1 MTAPYRPTGQQKSVI
16 VHDGSAFVTACP
28 GAGKTRTLVERAR
41 HLAGRTEDKRG
52 VAFLSFTNAAVDEL
66 QGRLRLFG
74 LLPSPLF
81 PSFIGTF
88 DRFLWQFF
96 IAPFGISGC
105 AVLPRLMLDKNSWEV
120 KPPYPKAQAL
130 PLECFDRKTGV
141 IDAARAGEQG
151 FDTTERKPAA
161 WEACARK
168 IIQNARVKGLVDF
181 DDVRLCVA
189 ERLSDS
195 DFAGRIGAALAAR
208 FREIVVDEA
217 QDCNPSD
224 LAVVSWLRSSGIS
237 VKVIC
242 DPHQSI
248 FKFRGGITK
257 ELFDFADTF
266 DPSDRLVISGNFRS
280 TAAICSAIVA
290 LRPPSERADN
300 DEAIGKHK
308 DDPTPIHLLSYGG
321 HGVSTAIG
329 AKYTDLVQSLEMPIG
344 HAPVLASTLP
354 SASKAIGHPVL
365 GKTNEKSLLLA
376 QAVMSYHFSFTSGG
390 RREALA
396 SLHRIILFIQGH
408 IGTMGDYHAHLAESG
423 MIDGRWRPDVI
434 AVANELR
441 YEPGE
446 TPSQWL
452 AKARLS
458 VEADMVRGLNVNQR
472 LRSHANLATA
482 LAAAPVDA
490 PPPRTIHSA
499 KGLEFPAVCV
509 VMTSQKA
516 GKILDYLEGDTTNGA
531 DEDARKIYV
540 AASRAE
546 RLLVM
551 AIPKNTACRMQA
563 LLTSFGCAVEF
574 HKI

>member
-1 MTAPYRPTGQQKSVI
+1 MTAPYCPTDQQKAVI
-16 VHDGSAFVTACP
+16 IHDRSAFVTACP
-28 GAGKTRTLVERAR
+28 GAGKTRTIVERAR
-41 HLAGRTEDKRG
+41 HLADRTDDKRG

-88 DRFLWQFF
+88 DRFLWQFL
-96 IAPFGISGC
+96 IAPFGIPGC
-105 AVLPRLMLDKNSWEV
+105 AALPRLVPDKKKWEV
-120 KPPYPKAQAL
+120 KPPFPRAQAL
-130 PLECFDRKTGV
+130 TLECFDRTTGV
-141 IDAARAGEQG
+141 IDADRAGEQG
-151 FDTTERKPAA
+151 FDTTKRNPAA
-161 WEACARK
+161 WETCARR
-168 IIQNARVKGLVDF
+168 IIERARVKGLVDF

-189 ERLSDS
+189 ERLTDTN
-195 DFAGRIGAALAAR
+195 FAGRIGTALAAR

-224 LAVVSWLRSSGIS
+224 LTVVHWLRRSGLT

-248 FKFRGGITK
+248 FQFRGGITN
-257 ELFDFADTF
+257 ELLGFADTF
-266 DPSDRLVISGNFRS
+266 DPSDRLEMSGNFRS
-280 TAAICSAIVA
+280 TGAICAAIVS
-290 LRPPSERADN
+290 LRPPSARVHKDQ
-300 DEAIGKHK
+300 AIGKHK
-308 DDPTPIHLLSYGG
+308 DDPTPIHLLSYSGS
-321 HGVSTAIG
+321 GVSTAIG
-329 AKYTDLVQSLEMPIG
+329 AKFTDLVRSLDIQIG
-344 HAPVLASTLP
+344 HAPVLASRLP
-354 SASKAIGHPVL
+354 SASKAVGQPTL
-365 GKTNEKSLLLA
+365 DKTSHMTLLLA
-376 QAVMSYHFSFTSGG
+376 KAVMSYHFAFAVGN
-390 RREALA
+390 RREALTD
-396 SLHRIILFIQGH
+396 LHRMILFIRGH
-408 IGTMGDYHAHLAESG
+408 IDAIGDYHNHLPESG
-423 MIDGRWRPDVI
+423 IIDGRWRPDVI

-446 TPSQWL
+446 TPDQWL
-452 AKARLS
+452 ARARIS
-458 VEADMVRGLNVNQR
+458 VGAGMATGLNVNKR
-472 LRSHANLATA
+472 LKSHANLATA

-516 GKILDYLEGDTTNGA
+516 GRILDYLEGDTTNGA

-551 AIPKNTACRMQA
+551 AIPKKTAGRMQA
-563 LLTSFGCAVEF
+563 LLTSVGSAVEI
-574 HKI
+574 HQI

>member
-1 MTAPYRPTGQQKSVI
+1 VTVPYCPTDQQKTVI
-16 VHDGSAFVTACP
+16 IHDRSAFVTACP
-28 GAGKTRTLVERAR
+28 GAGKTRTMVERAR
-41 HLAGRTEDKRG
+41 HLAGRTDDKRG
-52 VAFLSFTNAAVDEL
+52 IAFLSFTNAAVDEL

-96 IAPFGISGC
+96 IAPFGIPGC
-105 AVLPRLMLDKNSWEV
+105 AALPRLVPDKDNWEV
-120 KPPYPKAQAL
+120 KPFASAQPL
-130 PLECFDRKTGV
+130 PLECFHRGTGA
-141 IDAARAGEQG
+141 IDAARARELG
-151 FDTTERKPAA
+151 FDTATRNAASWETRARNIVRNALERG
-161 WEACARK
+161 
-168 IIQNARVKGLVDF
+168 QVDF
-181 DDVRLCVA
+181 DDVRLCVG
-189 ERLSDS
+189 ERLKDK
-195 DFAGRIGAALAAR
+195 DFAARVGAALAAR

-224 LAVVSWLRSSGIS
+224 LAVVDWLRRSGLA

-242 DPHQSI
+242 DPQQSI
-248 FKFRGGITK
+248 FQFRGGITN
-257 ELFDFADTF
+257 ELLDFADTF
-266 DPSDRLVISGNFRS
+266 DPSDRLVMSGNFRS
-280 TAAICSAIVA
+280 TGAICAAIVA
-290 LRPPSERADN
+290 LRSPSARVDRDKAV
-300 DEAIGKHK
+300 GKHK
-308 DDPTPIHLLSYGG
+308 NDPTPIHLLSYSGSG
-321 HGVSTAIG
+321 ISTAIG
-329 AKYTDLVQSLEMPIG
+329 AKFTDLVRSLDIPIG
-344 HAPVLASTLP
+344 HAPVLASRLP
-354 SASKAIGHPVL
+354 SASKAIGQPTL

-376 QAVMSYHFSFTSGG
+376 QAVMSYHFAFAASN
-390 RREALA
+390 RREALTA
-396 SLHRIILFIQGH
+396 LHRMILFIQGH
-408 IGTMGDYHAHLAESG
+408 IRTMGDYHNHLAESG

-446 TPSQWL
+446 TPDQWL

-458 VEADMVRGLNVNQR
+458 VDADMATGLNVNQR

-516 GKILDYLEGDTTNGA
+516 SRILDYLEGDTSNGA

-551 AIPKNTACRMQA
+551 AIPKNTAGRMQA
-563 LLTSFGCAVEF
+563 LFTSVGCAVEI

>member
-1 MTAPYRPTGQQKSVI
+1 MSI
-16 VHDGSAFVTACP
+16 S
-28 GAGKTRTLVERAR
+28 
-41 HLAGRTEDKRG
+41 
-52 VAFLSFTNAAVDEL
+52 L

-96 IAPFGISGC
+96 IAPFGIPGC
-105 AVLPRLMLDKNSWEV
+105 AALPRLVPDKNNWEV
-120 KPPYPKAQAL
+120 KPPFPRAQAL
-130 PLECFDRKTGV
+130 TIECFDRKTGV
-141 IDAARAGEQG
+141 IDAASAGEHG
-151 FDTTERKPAA
+151 FDTTERNPAA
-161 WEACARK
+161 WETCARR
-168 IIQNARVKGLVDF
+168 IIQSARVKGLVDF

-189 ERLSDS
+189 ERLTDTN
-195 DFAGRIGAALAAR
+195 FAGRIGTALAAR

-217 QDCNPSD
+217 QECNPSD
-224 LAVVSWLRSSGIS
+224 LAVVYWLRRSGLA

-248 FKFRGGITK
+248 FRFRGGITN
-257 ELFDFADTF
+257 ELLDFAATF
-266 DPSDRLVISGNFRS
+266 DPSDRLVMSGNFRS

-290 LRPPSERADN
+290 LRPPSARADK

-308 DDPTPIHLLSYGG
+308 DDPTPIHLLSYSGS
-321 HGVSTAIG
+321 GVSTAIG
-329 AKYTDLVQSLEMPIG
+329 AKFTDLVRSLDIPIG
-344 HAPVLASTLP
+344 HTPVLASRLP
-354 SASKAIGHPVL
+354 SASKAIGQPTLDRTSHM
-365 GKTNEKSLLLA
+365 TLLLA
-376 QAVMSYHFSFTSGG
+376 KAVMSYHFAFAAGN
-390 RREALA
+390 RREALTD
-396 SLHRIILFIQGH
+396 LHKMILFIQGH
-408 IGTMGDYHAHLAESG
+408 IGTMGDYHNHLAESG

-441 YEPGE
+441 YEAGD
-446 TPSQWL
+446 TPDQWL
-452 AKARLS
+452 AKARRS
-458 VEADMVRGLNVNQR
+458 VDADMATGLNVNQR

-490 PPPRTIHSA
+490 PPSRTIHSA

-516 GKILDYLEGDTTNGA
+516 GRILDFLEGDTTNGA

-551 AIPKNTACRMQA
+551 AIPKNTAGRMQA
-563 LLTSFGCAVEF
+563 LFLSVGCAVKI

>member
-1 MTAPYRPTGQQKSVI
+1 MTAPYCPTDQQKAIIS
-16 VHDGSAFVTACP
+16 HNRSAFVTACP
-28 GAGKTRTLVERAR
+28 GAGKTRTMVERAR
-41 HLAGRTEDKRG
+41 HLAERTDDKRG
-52 VAFLSFTNAAVDEL
+52 VVFLSFTNAAVDEL

-96 IAPFGISGC
+96 IAPFGIPGC
-105 AVLPRLMLDKNSWEV
+105 AALPRLVPDKDNWEV
-120 KPPYPKAQAL
+120 KPFAAAQPL
-130 PLECFDRKTGV
+130 PLGCFHRGTGA
-141 IDAARAGEQG
+141 INAARARELG
-151 FDTTERKPAA
+151 FDTATRNTASWETRARDIVRNALERG
-161 WEACARK
+161 
-168 IIQNARVKGLVDF
+168 QVDF

-189 ERLSDS
+189 ERLKDK
-195 DFAGRIGAALAAR
+195 DFAARVGAALAAR

-224 LAVVSWLRSSGIS
+224 LAVVDWLRRSGLA

-248 FKFRGGITK
+248 FQFRGGITD
-257 ELFDFADTF
+257 ELLDFADTF
-266 DPSDRLVISGNFRS
+266 DPSDRLLMSGNFRS
-280 TAAICSAIVA
+280 TGAICAAIVA
-290 LRPPSERADN
+290 LRPPSARADK
-300 DEAIGKHK
+300 DKAVGKHK
-308 DDPTPIHLLSYGG
+308 NDPTPIHLLSYSGRG
-321 HGVSTAIG
+321 ASTAIG
-329 AKYTDLVQSLEMPIG
+329 AKFTDLVRSLDIPIG
-344 HAPVLASTLP
+344 HAPVLASRLP
-354 SASKAIGHPVL
+354 SASKAIGQPTL

-376 QAVMSYHFSFTSGG
+376 QAVMGYHFSFAAGN
-390 RREALA
+390 RREALTA
-396 SLHRIILFIQGH
+396 LHRMILYIQGH
-408 IGTMGDYHAHLAESG
+408 IGRMGDYHNHLAESG

-446 TPSQWL
+446 TPNQWL
-452 AKARLS
+452 AKARRS
-458 VEADMVRGLNVNQR
+458 IDADMAKGMNVNQR

-516 GKILDYLEGDTTNGA
+516 GRILDYLEGDTSNGA

-551 AIPKNTACRMQA
+551 AIPKNTAGRMQA
-563 LLTSFGCAVEF
+563 LFTSVGCAVEI

>member
-1 MTAPYRPTGQQKSVI
+1 MTAPYCPTGQQKTVI
-16 VHDGSAFVTACP
+16 VHDGSTFVTACP

-41 HLAGRTEDKRG
+41 HLADRTDGKRG

-66 QGRLRLFG
+66 QSRLGLFD

-96 IAPFGISGC
+96 IAPFGIPGC
-105 AVLPRLMLDKNSWEV
+105 AVLPQLVPDKNNWEV
-120 KPPYPKAQAL
+120 KPPFAKAQAL
-130 PLECFDRKTGV
+130 TLECFDRKTGV
-141 IDAARAGEQG
+141 INAARAGEQG
-151 FDTTERKPAA
+151 FDTTERNLAA
-161 WEACARK
+161 WETCARR
-168 IIQNARVKGLVDF
+168 IIQSARAKGLVDF

-189 ERLSDS
+189 ERLGDTN
-195 DFAGRIGAALAAR
+195 FAERVGSALAAR

-224 LAVVSWLRSSGIS
+224 LSVVHWLRRSGLS

-242 DPHQSI
+242 DPQQSI
-248 FKFRGGITK
+248 FKFRGGITN
-257 ELFDFADTF
+257 ELLDFAGTF
-266 DPSDRLVISGNFRS
+266 DPSDRLVMSGNFRS

-290 LRPPSERADN
+290 LRPPSARADK

-308 DDPTPIHLLSYGG
+308 DDPTPIHLLSYSGK
-321 HGVSTAIG
+321 GVSTAIG
-329 AKYTDLVQSLEMPIG
+329 AKFADLVRSLDIRIG
-344 HAPVLASTLP
+344 HAPLLASTLS
-354 SASKAIGHPVL
+354 SASKAIGQPTL

-376 QAVMSYHFSFTSGG
+376 QAVMSYHFSFATGS
-390 RREALA
+390 RREALTA
-396 SLHRIILFIQGH
+396 LHRIILFIQGH
-408 IGTMGDYHAHLAESG
+408 IETMGDYHTHLVESG
-423 MIDGRWRPDVI
+423 MIDGRWRPDAI

-446 TPSQWL
+446 TPDQWL

-458 VEADMVRGLNVNQR
+458 VDADMVAGLNVNQR
-472 LRSHANLATA
+472 LRSHANLAAA

-516 GKILDYLEGDTTNGA
+516 GRILDYLEGDTTNGA

-540 AASRAE
+540 AASRAA

-551 AIPKNTACRMQA
+551 AIPKNTAGRMQA
-563 LLTSFGCAVEF
+563 LLTSVGCAVEIN
-574 HKI
+574 KI

>member
-1 MTAPYRPTGQQKSVI
+1 MTAPYSPTGQQKTII

-41 HLAGRTEDKRG
+41 LLADRTDDKRG

-66 QGRLRLFG
+66 QSRLGFFG

-96 IAPFGISGC
+96 IAPFGIPGC
-105 AVLPRLMLDKNSWEV
+105 AALPQLVPDKKNWEV
-120 KPPYPKAQAL
+120 KPFAKAQAL
-130 PLECFDRKTGV
+130 TLECFDRKTGV

-151 FDTTERKPAA
+151 FDTSERNPAA
-161 WEACARK
+161 WETCARR
-168 IIQNARVKGLVDF
+168 IVQSARAKGLVDF

-189 ERLSDS
+189 DRLGDTN
-195 DFAGRIGAALAAR
+195 FAGRVGTALAAR

-224 LAVVSWLRSSGIS
+224 LSVVHWLRRSGLS
-237 VKVIC
+237 VKVVC

-248 FKFRGGITK
+248 FGFRGGITN
-257 ELFDFADTF
+257 ELLDFAGTF
-266 DPSDRLVISGNFRS
+266 DPSDRLVMSGNFRS

-290 LRPPSERADN
+290 LRPPSARAEK
-300 DEAIGKHK
+300 DEAVGKHK
-308 DDPTPIHLLSYGG
+308 DDPTPIHLLSYSGN
-321 HGVSTAIG
+321 GVTPEIG
-329 AKYTDLVQSLEMPIG
+329 AKFADLVRSLDIAIG
-344 HAPVLASTLP
+344 HAPVLASTLS
-354 SASKAIGHPVL
+354 SASKAIGQPTL

-376 QAVMSYHFSFTSGG
+376 QAVIGYHFSFSTGS
-390 RREALA
+390 RREALTA
-396 SLHRIILFIQGH
+396 LHRIILFIQGH
-408 IGTMGDYHAHLAESG
+408 IATIGDYHTHLAESG
-423 MIDGRWRPDVI
+423 MIDGRWRPGVI

-446 TPSQWL
+446 TPDQWL
-452 AKARLS
+452 AKARQY
-458 VEADMVRGLNVNQR
+458 VDADMVTGLNVNQR

-482 LAAAPVDA
+482 LVAAPVDV

-509 VMTSQKA
+509 VMTSHKA
-516 GKILDYLEGDTTNGA
+516 GRILDYLEGDTTNGA

-551 AIPKNTACRMQA
+551 AVPKNTAGRMQA
-563 LLTSFGCAVEF
+563 LLTSVGSAVEI

>member
-1 MTAPYRPTGQQKSVI
+1 MTAPVGATPRKILLATQRPST
-16 VHDGSAFVTACP
+16 H
-28 GAGKTRTLVERAR
+28 
-41 HLAGRTEDKRG
+41 
-52 VAFLSFTNAAVDEL
+52 
-66 QGRLRLFG
+66 
-74 LLPSPLF
+74 
-81 PSFIGTF
+81 

-96 IAPFGISGC
+96 IAPFGIPGC
-105 AVLPRLMLDKNSWEV
+105 AALPRLVPDKDNWEV
-120 KPPYPKAQAL
+120 KPFAAAQPL
-130 PLECFDRKTGV
+130 PLECFHRGTGA
-141 IDAARAGEQG
+141 IDAARARELG
-151 FDTTERKPAA
+151 FDTATRNAASWETRARNIVRNALERG
-161 WEACARK
+161 
-168 IIQNARVKGLVDF
+168 QVDF

-189 ERLSDS
+189 ERLKDK
-195 DFAGRIGAALAAR
+195 DFAARVGAALAAR
-208 FREIVVDEA
+208 FREVVVDEA

-224 LAVVSWLRSSGIS
+224 LAVVDWLRRSGLA

-248 FKFRGGITK
+248 FQFRGGITN
-257 ELFDFADTF
+257 ELLDFADTF
-266 DPSDRLVISGNFRS
+266 DPSDRLVMSGNFRS
-280 TAAICSAIVA
+280 TGAICAAIVA
-290 LRPPSERADN
+290 LRPPSARADK
-300 DEAIGKHK
+300 DEAVGKHK
-308 DDPTPIHLLSYGG
+308 NDPTPIHLLSYSGS
-321 HGVSTAIG
+321 GVSTAIG
-329 AKYTDLVQSLEMPIG
+329 AKFTDLVRSLDIPIG
-344 HAPVLASTLP
+344 HAPVLASRLP
-354 SASKAIGHPVL
+354 SASKAIGQPTL

-376 QAVMSYHFSFTSGG
+376 QAVMSYHFTFAAGN
-390 RREALA
+390 RREALTA
-396 SLHRIILFIQGH
+396 LHRMILFIQGH
-408 IGTMGDYHAHLAESG
+408 IGTMGDYHNHLAESG

-446 TPSQWL
+446 TPDQWL

-458 VEADMVRGLNVNQR
+458 VDADMATGLNVNQR

-516 GKILDYLEGDTTNGA
+516 SRILDYLEGDTSNGA

-551 AIPKNTACRMQA
+551 AIPKNTAGRMQA
-563 LLTSFGCAVEF
+563 LFTSVGCAVEI

>member
-1 MTAPYRPTGQQKSVI
+1 MTAPYCPTDQQKAVI
-16 VHDGSAFVTACP
+16 IHDRSAFVTACP
-28 GAGKTRTLVERAR
+28 GAGKTRTIVERAR
-41 HLAGRTEDKRG
+41 HLAQRTDDKRG

-88 DRFLWQFF
+88 DRFLWQFL
-96 IAPFGISGC
+96 IAPFGIPRC
-105 AVLPRLMLDKNSWEV
+105 AASPRLVPDKNNWEV
-120 KPPYPKAQAL
+120 KPFPKAQAL
-130 PLECFDRKTGV
+130 TLECFDKTTGV
-141 IDAARAGEQG
+141 IDAARAGEKG
-151 FDTTERKPAA
+151 FDTTKRRPAD
-161 WEACARK
+161 WEQCARK
-168 IIQNARVKGLVDF
+168 IIESARVRGLVDF

-189 ERLSDS
+189 ERLKDK
-195 DFAGRIGAALAAR
+195 DFAARVGAALAAR
-208 FREIVVDEA
+208 FCEIVVDEA

-224 LAVVSWLRSSGIS
+224 LAVVDWLRRSGLA

-248 FKFRGGITK
+248 FEFRGGITH
-257 ELFDFADTF
+257 ELLDFADTF
-266 DPSDRLVISGNFRS
+266 DHSDRLVMSGNFRS
-280 TAAICSAIVA
+280 TGAICAAIVA
-290 LRPPSERADN
+290 LRPPSARVDK

-308 DDPTPIHLLSYGG
+308 DDPIPLHLLSYSGRSI
-321 HGVSTAIG
+321 STAIG
-329 AKYTDLVQSLEMPIG
+329 AKFTDLVRSLDIPIEQ
-344 HAPVLASTLP
+344 APVLASRLP
-354 SASKAIGHPVL
+354 SAFKAIGQSTLDETSHM
-365 GKTNEKSLLLA
+365 TLLLA
-376 QAVMSYHFSFTSGG
+376 KAVMSYHFAFAVGN
-390 RREALA
+390 RREALTD
-396 SLHRIILFIQGH
+396 LHRMILFIRGH
-408 IGTMGDYHAHLAESG
+408 INAIGDYHNHLAESG
-423 MIDGRWRPDVI
+423 IIDGRWRPDVI

-446 TPSQWL
+446 TPDQWL
-452 AKARLS
+452 ARARIS
-458 VEADMVRGLNVNQR
+458 VGADMATGLNVNKR
-472 LRSHANLATA
+472 LKSHDNLATA

-516 GKILDYLEGDTTNGA
+516 GRIMDYLEGDTTNGA

-551 AIPKNTACRMQA
+551 AIPNNTAGRMHA
-563 LLTSFGCAVEF
+563 LLTSVGSAVEI
-574 HKI
+574 HQI

>member
-1 MTAPYRPTGQQKSVI
+1 MTAPYRPTDQQKTVI
-16 VHDGSAFVTACP
+16 IHDRSAFVTACP
-28 GAGKTRTLVERAR
+28 GAGKTRTMVERAR
-41 HLAGRTEDKRG
+41 HLAGRTDDKRG

-96 IAPFGISGC
+96 IAPFGIPSC
-105 AVLPRLMLDKNSWEV
+105 AALPRLVPDKDNWEV
-120 KPPYPKAQAL
+120 KPFAAAQPL
-130 PLECFDRKTGV
+130 PLECFHRGTGA
-141 IDAARAGEQG
+141 IDAARARELG
-151 FDTTERKPAA
+151 FDTATRNAASWETRARNIVRNALERG
-161 WEACARK
+161 
-168 IIQNARVKGLVDF
+168 QVDF

-189 ERLSDS
+189 DRLKDK
-195 DFAGRIGAALAAR
+195 DFAARVGAALAAR
-208 FREIVVDEA
+208 FREVVVDEA

-224 LAVVSWLRSSGIS
+224 LAVVDWLRRSGLA

-248 FKFRGGITK
+248 FQFRGGITN
-257 ELFDFADTF
+257 ELLDFADTF
-266 DPSDRLVISGNFRS
+266 DPSDRLVMSGNFRS
-280 TAAICSAIVA
+280 TGAICAAIVA
-290 LRPPSERADN
+290 LRPPSARADK
-300 DEAIGKHK
+300 DEAVGKHK
-308 DDPTPIHLLSYGG
+308 NDPTPIHLLSYSGS
-321 HGVSTAIG
+321 GVSTAIG
-329 AKYTDLVQSLEMPIG
+329 AKFTDLVRSLDIPIG
-344 HAPVLASTLP
+344 HAPVLASRLP
-354 SASKAIGHPVL
+354 SASKAIGQPTL

-376 QAVMSYHFSFTSGG
+376 QAVMSYHFTFAAGN
-390 RREALA
+390 RREALTA
-396 SLHRIILFIQGH
+396 LHRMILFIQGH
-408 IGTMGDYHAHLAESG
+408 IGTMGDYHNHLAESG

-446 TPSQWL
+446 TPDQWL
-452 AKARLS
+452 VKARLS
-458 VEADMVRGLNVNQR
+458 VDADMATGLNVNQR

-516 GKILDYLEGDTTNGA
+516 SRILDYLEGDTSNGA

-551 AIPKNTACRMQA
+551 AIPKNTAGRMQA
-563 LLTSFGCAVEF
+563 LFTSVGCAVEI

>member
-1 MTAPYRPTGQQKSVI
+1 MTAPYCPTDQQKTVI
-16 VHDGSAFVTACP
+16 IHDRSAFVTACP
-28 GAGKTRTLVERAR
+28 GAGKTRTMVERAR
-41 HLAGRTEDKRG
+41 HLADRTDDKRG

-96 IAPFGISGC
+96 IAPFGIPGC
-105 AVLPRLMLDKNSWEV
+105 AALPRLVPDKDNWEV
-120 KPPYPKAQAL
+120 KPFAAAQPL
-130 PLECFDRKTGV
+130 PLECFHRGTGA
-141 IDAARAGEQG
+141 IDAARARELG
-151 FDTTERKPAA
+151 FDTATRNAASWETRAHNIVRNALERG
-161 WEACARK
+161 
-168 IIQNARVKGLVDF
+168 QVDF

-189 ERLSDS
+189 ERLKDK
-195 DFAGRIGAALAAR
+195 DFAARVGAALAAR
-208 FREIVVDEA
+208 FREVVVDEA

-224 LAVVSWLRSSGIS
+224 LAVVDWLRRSGLA

-248 FKFRGGITK
+248 FQFRGGITN
-257 ELFDFADTF
+257 ELLDFADTF
-266 DPSDRLVISGNFRS
+266 DPSDRLVMSGNFRS
-280 TAAICSAIVA
+280 TGAICAAIVA
-290 LRPPSERADN
+290 LRPPSARADK

-308 DDPTPIHLLSYGG
+308 NDPTPIHLLSYSGS
-321 HGVSTAIG
+321 GVSTAIG
-329 AKYTDLVQSLEMPIG
+329 AKFTDLVRSLDIPIG
-344 HAPVLASTLP
+344 HAPVLASRLP
-354 SASKAIGHPVL
+354 SASKAIGQPTL

-376 QAVMSYHFSFTSGG
+376 QAVMSYHFTFAAGN
-390 RREALA
+390 RREALTA
-396 SLHRIILFIQGH
+396 LHRMILFIQGH
-408 IGTMGDYHAHLAESG
+408 IGTMGDYHNHLAESG

-446 TPSQWL
+446 TPDQWL

-458 VEADMVRGLNVNQR
+458 VDADMATGLNVNQR

-516 GKILDYLEGDTTNGA
+516 SRILDYLEGDTSNGA

-551 AIPKNTACRMQA
+551 AIPKNTAGRMQA
-563 LLTSFGCAVEF
+563 LFTRVGCAVEI

>member
-1 MTAPYRPTGQQKSVI
+1 MTVPYCPTGQQKTVI

-28 GAGKTRTLVERAR
+28 GAGKTRTMVERAR
-41 HLAGRTEDKRG
+41 NLAHRTDDQRG

-96 IAPFGISGC
+96 IAPFGIPGC
-105 AVLPRLMLDKNSWEV
+105 AALPRLVPDKNNWEV
-120 KPPYPKAQAL
+120 KPPFPRAQAL
-130 PLECFDRKTGV
+130 TLECFDRKTGV
-141 IDAARAGEQG
+141 IDAASAGEHG
-151 FDTTERKPAA
+151 FDTTERNPAA
-161 WEACARK
+161 WETCARR
-168 IIQNARVKGLVDF
+168 IIQSAWDKGLVDF

-189 ERLSDS
+189 ERLADTN
-195 DFAGRIGAALAAR
+195 FARRIGTALAAR

-224 LAVVSWLRSSGIS
+224 LAVVHWLRRSGLA

-248 FKFRGGITK
+248 FRFRGGITN
-257 ELFDFADTF
+257 ELLDFAATF
-266 DPSDRLVISGNFRS
+266 DPSDRLVMSGNFRS

-290 LRPPSERADN
+290 LRPPSARADK

-308 DDPTPIHLLSYGG
+308 DDPTPIHLLSYSGS
-321 HGVSTAIG
+321 GVSTAIG
-329 AKYTDLVQSLEMPIG
+329 AKFTDLVRSLDIPIR
-344 HAPVLASTLP
+344 HTPVLASRLP
-354 SASKAIGHPVL
+354 SASKAIGQPTL
-365 GKTNEKSLLLA
+365 DKTSHMTLLLA
-376 QAVMSYHFSFTSGG
+376 KAVMSYHFAFAAGN
-390 RREALA
+390 RREALTD
-396 SLHRIILFIQGH
+396 LHKMILFIQGH
-408 IGTMGDYHAHLAESG
+408 IRTMGDYHNHLAESG

-441 YEPGE
+441 YEPGD
-446 TPSQWL
+446 TPDQWL
-452 AKARLS
+452 AKARRS
-458 VEADMVRGLNVNQR
+458 VDADMATGLNVNQR

-490 PPPRTIHSA
+490 PPSRTIHSA

-516 GKILDYLEGDTTNGA
+516 SRILDFLEGDTTNGA

-551 AIPKNTACRMQA
+551 AIPKNTAGRMQA
-563 LLTSFGCAVEF
+563 LFLSVGCAVKI

>member
-1 MTAPYRPTGQQKSVI
+1 VTTPYRPTDQQKNVI
-16 VHDGSAFVTACP
+16 IHDRSAFVTACP
-28 GAGKTRTLVERAR
+28 GAGKTRTMVERAR
-41 HLAGRTEDKRG
+41 HLADRTDDKRG

-96 IAPFGISGC
+96 IAPFGIPGC
-105 AVLPRLMLDKNSWEV
+105 AALPRLVPDKNNWEV
-120 KPPYPKAQAL
+120 KPPFPKAQAL
-130 PLECFDRKTGV
+130 TLECFDRKTGV
-141 IDAARAGEQG
+141 IDAARAGELG
-151 FDTTERKPAA
+151 FDTTERNPAA
-161 WEACARK
+161 WETCARS
-168 IIQNARVKGLVDF
+168 IIQSARVKGLVDF

-189 ERLSDS
+189 ERLTDANL
-195 DFAGRIGAALAAR
+195 AGRLGTAIAAR

-224 LAVVSWLRSSGIS
+224 LAVVNWLRRSGLA

-248 FKFRGGITK
+248 FKFRGGITN
-257 ELFDFADTF
+257 ELLDFADTF
-266 DPSDRLVISGNFRS
+266 DPSDRLVMSGNFRS
-280 TAAICSAIVA
+280 TAVICSAIVA
-290 LRPPSERADN
+290 LRPPSERADK

-308 DDPTPIHLLSYGG
+308 DDLTPIHLLSYSGS
-321 HGVSTAIG
+321 GVSTAIG
-329 AKYTDLVQSLEMPIG
+329 AKFTDLVRSLDIPIG
-344 HAPVLASTLP
+344 HAPVLASRLA
-354 SASKAIGHPVL
+354 SASKAIGQPTL
-365 GKTNEKSLLLA
+365 DKTSHMTLLLA
-376 QAVMSYHFSFTSGG
+376 KAVISYHFAFAVGN
-390 RREALA
+390 RREALTD
-396 SLHRIILFIQGH
+396 LHRMMLFIRGH
-408 IGTMGDYHAHLAESG
+408 IEAMGDYHNHLAENG
-423 MIDGRWRPDVI
+423 IIDGRWRPDVI

-441 YEPGE
+441 YQPGE
-446 TPSQWL
+446 TPDQWL
-452 AKARLS
+452 ARARLS
-458 VEADMVRGLNVNQR
+458 VDADMAMGMNINRR

-509 VMTSQKA
+509 VMTSKKA
-516 GKILDYLEGDTTNGA
+516 GRILDYLEGDTTNGA
-531 DEDARKIYV
+531 NEDTRKIYV

-551 AIPKNTACRMQA
+551 AIPKNTAGRMQA
-563 LLTSFGCAVEF
+563 LFTSVGCLVET

>member
-1 MTAPYRPTGQQKSVI
+1 VTSPYCPTDQQKTVI
-16 VHDGSAFVTACP
+16 IHDRSAFVTACP
-28 GAGKTRTLVERAR
+28 GAGKTRTMVERAR
-41 HLAGRTEDKRG
+41 HLADRTDDKRG

-96 IAPFGISGC
+96 IAPFGIPGC
-105 AVLPRLMLDKNSWEV
+105 AALPRLVPDKNNWEV
-120 KPPYPKAQAL
+120 KPPFPKAQAL
-130 PLECFDRKTGV
+130 TLDCFDRKTGV
-141 IDAARAGEQG
+141 IDATRAGKQG
-151 FDTTERKPAA
+151 FDATNRNPAA
-161 WEACARK
+161 WETRARN
-168 IIQNARVKGLVDF
+168 ILRNALERGQVDF

-189 ERLSDS
+189 ERLKDK
-195 DFAGRIGAALAAR
+195 DFAARVGAALAAR

-224 LAVVSWLRSSGIS
+224 LAVVHWLRRSGLA

-248 FKFRGGITK
+248 FQFRGGITN
-257 ELFDFADTF
+257 ELLEFADTF
-266 DPSDRLVISGNFRS
+266 DPSDRLMMSGNFRS
-280 TAAICSAIVA
+280 TGAICAAIVA
-290 LRPPSERADN
+290 LRPPSARVDK

-308 DDPTPIHLLSYGG
+308 DDPTPIFLLSYSGN
-321 HGVSTAIG
+321 GVSTAIG
-329 AKYTDLVQSLEMPIG
+329 AKFTDLVRSLDIPIG
-344 HAPVLASTLP
+344 HAPVLASRLP
-354 SASKAIGHPVL
+354 SASKAIGQPTL
-365 GKTNEKSLLLA
+365 DKTSHMTLLLA
-376 QAVMSYHFSFTSGG
+376 KAVMSYHFAFAVGN
-390 RREALA
+390 RREALTD
-396 SLHRIILFIQGH
+396 LHRMILFIRGH
-408 IGTMGDYHAHLAESG
+408 IKTMGDYHNHLAESG
-423 MIDGRWRPDVI
+423 IIDGRWRPDVI

-446 TPSQWL
+446 TPDQWL
-452 AKARLS
+452 ARARLS
-458 VEADMVRGLNVNQR
+458 VDADMATGMNVNQR
-472 LRSHANLATA
+472 LRSHSNLATA

-516 GKILDYLEGDTTNGA
+516 GRILDYLEGDTTNGA

-551 AIPKNTACRMQA
+551 AIPKNTAGRMQA
-563 LLTSFGCAVEF
+563 LLTSVGSAVEI

>member
-1 MTAPYRPTGQQKSVI
+1 MTAPYYPTDQQKTVI
-16 VHDGSAFVTACP
+16 IHDRSAFVTACP
-28 GAGKTRTLVERAR
+28 GAGKTRTMVERAR
-41 HLAGRTEDKRG
+41 HLADRTDDKRG

-96 IAPFGISGC
+96 IAPFGIPGC
-105 AVLPRLMLDKNSWEV
+105 AAIPRLVPDKDNWEV
-120 KPPYPKAQAL
+120 KPPFPRAQAL
-130 PLECFDRKTGV
+130 TLECFDRRTGV
-141 IDAARAGEQG
+141 INAARAGKQG
-151 FDTTERKPAA
+151 FDTTNRNPAA
-161 WEACARK
+161 WETCARR
-168 IIQNARVKGLVDF
+168 IIQSAQNKGLVDF

-189 ERLSDS
+189 ERLTDT
-195 DFAGRIGAALAAR
+195 DFAARVGAALAAR

-224 LAVVSWLRSSGIS
+224 LAVVDWLRLSGLA

-248 FKFRGGITK
+248 FQFRGGITN
-257 ELFDFADTF
+257 ELLRFADTF
-266 DPSDRLVISGNFRS
+266 DPSDRLVMSGNFRS
-280 TAAICSAIVA
+280 TAAICAAIVA
-290 LRPPSERADN
+290 LRPPSARADK
-300 DEAIGKHK
+300 DEAVGKHK
-308 DDPTPIHLLSYGG
+308 DDPTPIHLLSYSGS
-321 HGVSTAIG
+321 GVSTAIG
-329 AKYTDLVQSLEMPIG
+329 AKFTDLVRSLDIPFR
-344 HAPVLASTLP
+344 HAPVLASRLP
-354 SASKAIGHPVL
+354 SAAKAIGQPTL

-376 QAVMSYHFSFTSGG
+376 QAVMSYHFAFAAGN
-390 RREALA
+390 RREALTA
-396 SLHRIILFIQGH
+396 LHRMILFIQGH
-408 IGTMGDYHAHLAESG
+408 IGAMGDYHNHLAESG
-423 MIDGRWRPDVI
+423 MIDGCWRPDVI
-434 AVANELR
+434 AVANVLR

-446 TPSQWL
+446 TPEQWL
-452 AKARLS
+452 ARARIS
-458 VEADMVRGLNVNQR
+458 VGAGMATGQNVNQR
-472 LRSHANLATA
+472 LRSHADLATA
-482 LAAAPVDA
+482 LATAPVDA

-516 GKILDYLEGDTTNGA
+516 GRILDYLEGGTSNGS

-551 AIPKNTACRMQA
+551 AIPKSTAGRMEA
-563 LLTSFGCAVEF
+563 LFTSVGCAVQV

>member
-1 MTAPYRPTGQQKSVI
+1 MTAPYCPTGQQKTVI

-41 HLAGRTEDKRG
+41 HLADRTDNTRG

-66 QGRLRLFG
+66 QCRLRLFG

-96 IAPFGISGC
+96 IAPFGIPGC
-105 AVLPRLMLDKNSWEV
+105 AVLPRLVLDKNSWAV
-120 KPPYPKAQAL
+120 KPPFPKAQAL
-130 PLECFDRKTGV
+130 TLECFDRKTGV
-141 IDAARAGEQG
+141 IDAARAGELG
-151 FDTTERKPAA
+151 FDTKERNPAA
-161 WEACARK
+161 WETCARS
-168 IIQNARVKGLVDF
+168 IIQSARVKGLVDF
-181 DDVRLCVA
+181 DDVRLSVA
-189 ERLSDS
+189 ERLADT

-208 FREIVVDEA
+208 FREIIVDEA

-224 LAVVSWLRSSGIS
+224 LAVVRWLRRSGLS

-266 DPSDRLVISGNFRS
+266 DLSDRLVMSGNFRS

-290 LRPPSERADN
+290 LRPPSARADK
-300 DEAIGKHK
+300 DEAIGKHM
-308 DDPTPIHLLSYGG
+308 DDSTPIHLLSYSGN
-321 HGVSTAIG
+321 GVSTAIG
-329 AKYTDLVQSLEMPIG
+329 AKFADLVRSLDITIG
-344 HAPVLASTLP
+344 HAPILASTLP
-354 SASKAIGHPVL
+354 SASKAIGQPTL

-376 QAVMSYHFSFTSGG
+376 QAVMSYHFSFATGS
-390 RREALA
+390 RREALTA
-396 SLHRIILFIQGH
+396 LHRIILLIQGH
-408 IGTMGDYHAHLAESG
+408 IGTMGDYHNHLAESG

-434 AVANELR
+434 AVASELR

-446 TPSQWL
+446 TPNHWL
-452 AKARLS
+452 AKARLC
-458 VEADMVRGLNVNQR
+458 VDADMVTGLNVNQR

-516 GKILDYLEGDTTNGA
+516 GRILDYLEDDTTNGA

-551 AIPKNTACRMQA
+551 AIPKNTAGRMQA
-563 LLTSFGCAVEF
+563 LFTSVGCAVEI

>member
-1 MTAPYRPTGQQKSVI
+1 MTAPYCPTDQQKIVI
-16 VHDGSAFVTACP
+16 IHDRSAFVTACP

-41 HLAGRTEDKRG
+41 HLADRTDDKRG

-66 QGRLRLFG
+66 QGRLCLFG

-96 IAPFGISGC
+96 IAPFGIPRC
-105 AVLPRLMLDKNSWEV
+105 AALPRLVPDKDNWEV
-120 KPPYPKAQAL
+120 KPFAAAQPL
-130 PLECFDRKTGV
+130 PLECFHRETGA
-141 IDAARAGEQG
+141 IDAARARELG
-151 FDTTERKPAA
+151 FDTATRNAASWETRARNIIRNALERG
-161 WEACARK
+161 
-168 IIQNARVKGLVDF
+168 QVDF

-189 ERLSDS
+189 ERLKDK
-195 DFAGRIGAALAAR
+195 DFAARVGAALAAR

-224 LAVVSWLRSSGIS
+224 LAVVDWLRRSGLA

-248 FKFRGGITK
+248 FQFRGGITN
-257 ELFDFADTF
+257 ELLDFADTF
-266 DPSDRLVISGNFRS
+266 DPSDRLVMSGNFRS
-280 TAAICSAIVA
+280 TGAICAAIVA
-290 LRPPSERADN
+290 LRPPSARADK
-300 DEAIGKHK
+300 DEAAGKQK
-308 DDPTPIHLLSYGG
+308 DDPTPIHLLSYSGS
-321 HGVSTAIG
+321 GVSTAIG
-329 AKYTDLVQSLEMPIG
+329 VKFTDLVRSLDIPIG
-344 HAPVLASTLP
+344 HAPVLASRLP
-354 SASKAIGHPVL
+354 SASKAIGQPTL

-376 QAVMSYHFSFTSGG
+376 QAVMSYHFAFAAGN
-390 RREALA
+390 RREALTA
-396 SLHRIILFIQGH
+396 LHRMILFIQGH
-408 IGTMGDYHAHLAESG
+408 IGTMGDYHNHLAESG

-446 TPSQWL
+446 TPDQWL
-452 AKARLS
+452 AKARIS
-458 VEADMVRGLNVNQR
+458 VDADMAAGLNVNQR

-516 GKILDYLEGDTTNGA
+516 GRILDYLEGDTSNGA

-551 AIPKNTACRMQA
+551 AIPKNTAGRMQA
-563 LLTSFGCAVEF
+563 LFTSVGCAVEI
-574 HKI
+574 HNI

>member
-1 MTAPYRPTGQQKSVI
+1 MSAPYRPTGQQKNVI
-16 VHDGSAFVTACP
+16 IHDRSAFVTACP
-28 GAGKTRTLVERAR
+28 GAGKTRTMVERAR
-41 HLAGRTEDKRG
+41 HLAGRTDDKRG

-96 IAPFGISGC
+96 IAPFGIPGC
-105 AVLPRLMLDKNSWEV
+105 AALPRLVPDKDNWEV
-120 KPPYPKAQAL
+120 KPPFPRAQAL
-130 PLECFDRKTGV
+130 TLDCFNRKTGV
-141 IDAARAGEQG
+141 INAARAGEQG
-151 FDTTERKPAA
+151 FDTTDRNPAA
-161 WEACARK
+161 WETCARR
-168 IIQNARVKGLVDF
+168 IIQSARDKGLVDF

-189 ERLSDS
+189 ERLKDK
-195 DFAGRIGAALAAR
+195 DFAARAGAALAAR

-224 LAVVSWLRSSGIS
+224 LGVVDWLRRSGLT

-248 FKFRGGITK
+248 FQFRGGITN
-257 ELFDFADTF
+257 ELLGFADTF
-266 DPSDRLVISGNFRS
+266 DSADRLVMSGNFRS
-280 TAAICSAIVA
+280 TSAICAAIVA
-290 LRPPSERADN
+290 LRPPGARADK

-308 DDPTPIHLLSYGG
+308 DDPTPVHLLSYSGS
-321 HGVSTAIG
+321 GVSASIG
-329 AKYTDLVQSLEMPIG
+329 AKFTDLVRSLGIPIG
-344 HAPVLASTLP
+344 HTPVLASRLP
-354 SASKAIGHPVL
+354 SASKAIGQPTL
-365 GKTNEKSLLLA
+365 DKTSHMTLLLA
-376 QAVMSYHFSFTSGG
+376 QAVMSYHFAFAAGN
-390 RREALA
+390 RREALTA
-396 SLHRIILFIQGH
+396 LHRMILFIQGH
-408 IGTMGDYHAHLAESG
+408 IGAMGDYHNHLAESG
-423 MIDGRWRPDVI
+423 IIDGRWRPDVI

-446 TPSQWL
+446 TPDEWL
-452 AKARLS
+452 ARARTS
-458 VEADMVRGLNVNQR
+458 VGADMATGLKVNQR
-472 LRSHANLATA
+472 LRSHAGLATA
-482 LAAAPVDA
+482 LATAPVDA
-490 PPPRTIHSA
+490 PTPRTIHSA

-516 GKILDYLEGDTTNGA
+516 GRILDYLEGDTSNGA

-551 AIPKNTACRMQA
+551 AIPKSTACRMRA
-563 LLTSFGCAVEF
+563 LFASVGCAVQV

>member
-1 MTAPYRPTGQQKSVI
+1 MTEPYCPTGQQKTVI
-16 VHDGSAFVTACP
+16 IHDGSAFVTACP

-41 HLAGRTEDKRG
+41 YLADRTEDKRG
-52 VAFLSFTNAAVDEL
+52 VAFLSFTNVAVDEL

-96 IAPFGISGC
+96 IAPFGIPGC
-105 AVLPRLMLDKNSWEV
+105 AVLPQLVLDKNSWEV
-120 KPPYPKAQAL
+120 KPPFPKAQAL
-130 PLECFDRKTGV
+130 TLECFDRKTGV
-141 IDAARAGEQG
+141 INAARAGEHG
-151 FDTTERKPAA
+151 FETAERNPEA
-161 WEACARK
+161 WETCARR
-168 IIQNARVKGLVDF
+168 IIQSARVKGLVDF
-181 DDVRLCVA
+181 DDVRLCLA
-189 ERLSDS
+189 ERLEDTN
-195 DFAGRIGAALAAR
+195 FAGRIGTALAGR
-208 FREIVVDEA
+208 FREVVVDEA

-224 LAVVSWLRSSGIS
+224 LAVVRWLRRSGLS

-257 ELFDFADTF
+257 ELLDFADTF
-266 DPSDRLVISGNFRS
+266 DPSDRLVMSGNFRS

-290 LRPPSERADN
+290 LRPPSARADN
-300 DEAIGKHK
+300 DDAMGKHK
-308 DDPTPIHLLSYGG
+308 EDPTPIHLLSYSGS
-321 HGVSTAIG
+321 GVSTAIG
-329 AKYTDLVQSLEMPIG
+329 AKFTDLVQSLDIPIR
-344 HAPVLASTLP
+344 HAPVLASTLS
-354 SASKAIGHPVL
+354 SASKAIGQPTL

-376 QAVMSYHFSFTSGG
+376 QAVMSYHFTFEAGN
-390 RREALA
+390 RREALTA
-396 SLHRIILFIQGH
+396 LHRIILFIQGH
-408 IGTMGDYHAHLAESG
+408 IGTMGDYQSHLAESG

-482 LAAAPVDA
+482 LTAAPVDA

-509 VMTSQKA
+509 VMTSHKA
-516 GKILDYLEGDTTNGA
+516 GRILDYLEGDTTNGA

-551 AIPKNTACRMQA
+551 AIPKNTAGRMQT
-563 LLTSFGCAVEF
+563 LLTSVGCAVEIS
-574 HKI
+574 KI

>member
-1 MTAPYRPTGQQKSVI
+1 MTAPYCPTDQQKTVI
-16 VHDGSAFVTACP
+16 IHDRSAFVTACP
-28 GAGKTRTLVERAR
+28 GAGKTRTMVERAR
-41 HLAGRTEDKRG
+41 HLADRPDDKRG

-96 IAPFGISGC
+96 IAPFGIPGC
-105 AVLPRLMLDKNSWEV
+105 TALPRLVPDKDDWQV
-120 KPPYPKAQAL
+120 KPFAAAQPL
-130 PLECFDRKTGV
+130 PLECFNRTTGA
-141 IDAARAGEQG
+141 IDAARAKELG
-151 FDTTERKPAA
+151 FDTATRNAAA
-161 WEACARK
+161 WETQALNIVRTARERG
-168 IIQNARVKGLVDF
+168 QVDF

-189 ERLSDS
+189 ERLTDK
-195 DFAGRIGAALAAR
+195 DFAARVGAALAAR

-224 LAVVSWLRSSGIS
+224 LAVVDWLRRSGLT

-248 FKFRGGITK
+248 YQFRGGITN
-257 ELFDFADTF
+257 ELLDFAHTF
-266 DPSDRLVISGNFRS
+266 DPSDQLVMSGNFRS
-280 TAAICSAIVA
+280 TGAICAAIVA
-290 LRPPSERADN
+290 LRPPSARTGK
-300 DEAIGKHK
+300 DEAVGKHK
-308 DDPTPIHLLSYGG
+308 SDPTPIHLLSYSGS
-321 HGVSTAIG
+321 GVSTAIG
-329 AKYTDLVQSLEMPIG
+329 AKFTDLVRSLNIPIG
-344 HAPVLASTLP
+344 HAPVLASRLP
-354 SASKAIGHPVL
+354 SASKAIGQPTL

-376 QAVMSYHFSFTSGG
+376 QAVMSYQFAFAAGN
-390 RREALA
+390 RREALTA
-396 SLHRIILFIQGH
+396 LHRMILFIQGH
-408 IGTMGDYHAHLAESG
+408 IGAMGDYHNHLAESG
-423 MIDGRWRPDVI
+423 MIDRRWRPVVI
-434 AVANELR
+434 AVANKLR

-446 TPSQWL
+446 PPDEWL
-452 AKARLS
+452 ARARTS
-458 VEADMVRGLNVNQR
+458 VAAGMAQGLNVNQR

-482 LAAAPVDA
+482 LATAPVDA

-516 GKILDYLEGDTTNGA
+516 GKILDYLEGDASNSA

-551 AIPKNTACRMQA
+551 AIPKSTAGRMQA
-563 LLTSFGCAVEF
+563 LFESVGCTVQV